1 MTRRYEFNHDDA
13 EKLRKILLEIVCE
26 RLMVRYILVTGV
38 MM

>member
-13 EKLRKILLEIVCE
+13 EKLRKILEIVCE